1 MKKLDLGAIPTIRK
15 TGAEPFLL
23 AGRSIGADLLGFWQ
37 WSSSELVGNALRGVL
52 AEYIVATAVGANGG
66 VRTQWDAY
74 DVETADGIKVEVK
87 SAAFLQSWW
96 QAKLSSIQFS
106 VRPAY
111 GWDAETN
118 SRSASRNRP
127 ADVYVFCVLAHKDKR
142 TANPLN
148 LDQWVFYCINTAAI
162 DQKLAAQKTLS
173 LSRLRRLG
181 PVEVRY
187 AGLAQ
192 AIRQVAHGRN

>member
-1 MKKLDLGAIPTIRK
+1 MKKMDLGAIPTIRK

-66 VRTQWDAY
+66 VRTQWDSY

-106 VRPAY
+106 VRPPV
-111 GWDAETN
+111 GWPAETH
-118 SRSASRNRP
+118 SRSASPNRP
-127 ADVYVFCVLAHKDKR
+127 ADV
-142 TANPLN
+142 
-148 LDQWVFYCINTAAI
+148 
-162 DQKLAAQKTLS
+162 
-173 LSRLRRLG
+173 
-181 PVEVRY
+181 
-187 AGLAQ
+187 
-192 AIRQVAHGRN
+192 